1 MTISVLDRLKLGKEL
16 SDLMQ
21 AQKTAPVLQRVAIGK
36 QIVDLMLK
44 LGLGVAA
51 QPISEPQPQP
61 QPQPQSDPVADEVP
75 KIVTDFL
82 RGEFTKS
89 TQMEFIDVLRGLS
102 NYVGEFL
109 TLEQAKEKT
118 ISWVKANGYA
128 G

>member
-36 QIVDLMLK
+36 QIVDVMLK
-44 LGLGVAA
+44 LGLGTAA
-51 QPISEPQPQP
+51 QPAAEPQQ
-61 QPQPQSDPVADEVP
+61 QADPVVDEVP

-82 RGEFTKS
+82 GGVFTKS
-89 TQMEFIDVLRGLS
+89 TQMEFIDALRGIS

-109 TLEQAKEKT
+109 TLEQAKEQT

>member
-36 QIVDLMLK
+36 QIVDVMLK
-44 LGLGVAA
+44 FGLGTAA
-51 QPISEPQPQP
+51 QPAAEPQQ
-61 QPQPQSDPVADEVP
+61 QTDPVVDEVP

-82 RGEFTKS
+82 GGVFTKS
-89 TQMEFIDVLRGLS
+89 TQMEFIDALRGIS

-109 TLEQAKEKT
+109 TLEQAKEQT

>member
-21 AQKTAPVLQRVAIGK
+21 AQKTAPVLQRVTIGK
-36 QIVDLMLK
+36 QIVDVMLK
-44 LGLGVAA
+44 LGLGTAA
-51 QPISEPQPQP
+51 QLVAKPQQP
-61 QPQPQSDPVADEVP
+61 TDPVVDEVP

-82 RGEFTKS
+82 AGVFTKS
-89 TQMEFIDVLRGLS
+89 TQMEFIDALRGIA

-109 TLEQAKEKT
+109 TLEQAKEQT
-118 ISWVKANGYA
+118 IGWVKANGYS

>member
-21 AQKTAPVLQRVAIGK
+21 AQKTAPVLQRVTIGK
-36 QIVDLMLK
+36 QIVDVMLK
-44 LGLGVAA
+44 LGLRTAA
-51 QPISEPQPQP
+51 QPAAEPQQ
-61 QPQPQSDPVADEVP
+61 QTDPVVDEVP

-82 RGEFTKS
+82 GGVFTKS
-89 TQMEFIDVLRGLS
+89 TQMEFIDALRGIS

-109 TLEQAKEKT
+109 TLEQAKEQT

>member
-21 AQKTAPVLQRVAIGK
+21 AQKTAPVLQRVTIGK
-36 QIVDLMLK
+36 QIVDVMLK
-44 LGLGVAA
+44 LGLGTAA
-51 QPISEPQPQP
+51 QPAAEPQQ
-61 QPQPQSDPVADEVP
+61 QTDPIVDEVP

-82 RGEFTKS
+82 VGVFTKS
-89 TQMEFIDVLRGLS
+89 TQMEFIDALRGIS

-109 TLEQAKEKT
+109 TLEQAKEQT

>member
-21 AQKTAPVLQRVAIGK
+21 AQKTAPVLQRVTIGK
-36 QIVDLMLK
+36 LIVDVMLK
-44 LGLGVAA
+44 LGLGTAA
-51 QPISEPQPQP
+51 QPAAEPQQ
-61 QPQPQSDPVADEVP
+61 QADPVVDEVP

-82 RGEFTKS
+82 GGVFTKS
-89 TQMEFIDVLRGLS
+89 TQMEFIDALRGIS

-109 TLEQAKEKT
+109 TLEQAKEQT

>member
-21 AQKTAPVLQRVAIGK
+21 AQKTAPVLQRVTIGK
-36 QIVDLMLK
+36 QIVDVMLK
-44 LGLGVAA
+44 LGLGTAA
-51 QPISEPQPQP
+51 QPAAEPQQ
-61 QPQPQSDPVADEVP
+61 QTDPVADEVP

-82 RGEFTKS
+82 GGVFTKS
-89 TQMEFIDVLRGLS
+89 TQMEFIDALRGIS

-109 TLEQAKEKT
+109 TLEQAKEQT

>member
-44 LGLGVAA
+44 LGLGTAA
-51 QPISEPQPQP
+51 QPMSEP

-82 RGEFTKS
+82 GGVFTKS
-89 TQMEFIDVLRGLS
+89 TQMEFIDALRGIS

-109 TLEQAKEKT
+109 TLEQDKEQT

>member
-1 MTISVLDRLKLGKEL
+1 
-16 SDLMQ
+16 MQ

-44 LGLGVAA
+44 LGLGTAA
-51 QPISEPQPQP
+51 QPMSEP

-82 RGEFTKS
+82 GGVFTKS
-89 TQMEFIDVLRGLS
+89 TQMEFIDALRGIS

-109 TLEQAKEKT
+109 TLEQAKEQT

>member
-21 AQKTAPVLQRVAIGK
+21 AQKTAPVLQRVTIGK
-36 QIVDLMLK
+36 QIVDVMLK
-44 LGLGVAA
+44 LGLGTAA
-51 QPISEPQPQP
+51 QPEAEPQQ
-61 QPQPQSDPVADEVP
+61 QADPVVDEVP

-82 RGEFTKS
+82 GGVFTKS
-89 TQMEFIDVLRGLS
+89 TQMEFIDALRGIS

-109 TLEQAKEKT
+109 TLEQAKEQT

>member
-44 LGLGVAA
+44 LGLGAAA
-51 QPISEPQPQP
+51 QPISEPQPH
-61 QPQPQSDPVADEVP
+61 PQSDPVADEVP

-82 RGEFTKS
+82 GGVFTKS
-89 TQMEFIDVLRGLS
+89 TQLTSSPTFALRDSGGGFPL
-102 NYVGEFL
+102 VGD
-109 TLEQAKEKT
+109 
-118 ISWVKANGYA
+118 G
-128 G
+128 

>member
-44 LGLGVAA
+44 LGLGTAA
-51 QPISEPQPQP
+51 QPMSEP

-82 RGEFTKS
+82 GGVFTKS
-89 TQMEFIDVLRGLS
+89 TQMEFIDALRGIS

-109 TLEQAKEKT
+109 TLEQAKEQT

>member
-1 MTISVLDRLKLGKEL
+1 MIISVLDRLKLGKEL

-36 QIVDLMLK
+36 QIVDVMLK
-44 LGLGVAA
+44 LGLGTAA
-51 QPISEPQPQP
+51 QPAAEPQQ
-61 QPQPQSDPVADEVP
+61 QTDPVVDEVP

-82 RGEFTKS
+82 GGVFTKS
-89 TQMEFIDVLRGLS
+89 TQMEFIDALRGIS

-109 TLEQAKEKT
+109 TLEQAKEQT

>member
-21 AQKTAPVLQRVAIGK
+21 AQKTAPVLQRVTIGK
-36 QIVDLMLK
+36 QIVDVMLK
-44 LGLGVAA
+44 LGLGTAA
-51 QPISEPQPQP
+51 QPAAEPQQ
-61 QPQPQSDPVADEVP
+61 QADPVVDEVP

-82 RGEFTKS
+82 GGVFTKS
-89 TQMEFIDVLRGLS
+89 TQMEFIDALRGIS
-102 NYVGEFL
+102 NYVGEFF
-109 TLEQAKEKT
+109 TLEQAKEQT

>member
-21 AQKTAPVLQRVAIGK
+21 AQKTAPVLQRVTIGK
-36 QIVDLMLK
+36 QIVDVMLK
-44 LGLGVAA
+44 LGLGTAA
-51 QPISEPQPQP
+51 QPTSEP

-82 RGEFTKS
+82 GGVFTKS
-89 TQMEFIDVLRGLS
+89 TQMEFIDALRGIS

-109 TLEQAKEKT
+109 TLEQAKEQT

>member
-21 AQKTAPVLQRVAIGK
+21 AQKTAPVLQRVAFGK

-44 LGLGVAA
+44 LGLGTAA
-51 QPISEPQPQP
+51 QPMSEP

-82 RGEFTKS
+82 GGVFTKS
-89 TQMEFIDVLRGLS
+89 TQMEFIDALRGIS

-109 TLEQAKEKT
+109 TLEQAKEQT

>member
-21 AQKTAPVLQRVAIGK
+21 AQKTTPVLQRVAIGK

-44 LGLGVAA
+44 LGLGAAA
-51 QPISEPQPQP
+51 QPISEPQPH
-61 QPQPQSDPVADEVP
+61 PQSDPVADEVP

-82 RGEFTKS
+82 GGVFTKS
-89 TQMEFIDVLRGLS
+89 TQMEFIDALRGIS

-109 TLEQAKEKT
+109 TLEQAKEQT

>member
-21 AQKTAPVLQRVAIGK
+21 AQKTAPVLQRVTIGK
-36 QIVDLMLK
+36 QIADVMLK
-44 LGLGVAA
+44 LGLGTAA
-51 QPISEPQPQP
+51 QPAAEPQQ
-61 QPQPQSDPVADEVP
+61 QADPVVDEVP

-82 RGEFTKS
+82 GGVFTKS
-89 TQMEFIDVLRGLS
+89 TQMEFIDALRGIS

-109 TLEQAKEKT
+109 TLEQAKEQT

>member
-44 LGLGVAA
+44 LGLGTAT
-51 QPISEPQPQP
+51 QPMSEP

-82 RGEFTKS
+82 GGVFTKS
-89 TQMEFIDVLRGLS
+89 TQMEFIDALRGIS

-109 TLEQAKEKT
+109 TLEQAKEQT

>member
-44 LGLGVAA
+44 LGLGTAA
-51 QPISEPQPQP
+51 QPMSEP

-82 RGEFTKS
+82 VGVFTKS
-89 TQMEFIDVLRGLS
+89 TQMEFIDALRGIS

-109 TLEQAKEKT
+109 TLEQAKEQT

>member
-44 LGLGVAA
+44 LGLGTAA
-51 QPISEPQPQP
+51 QPMSEP
-61 QPQPQSDPVADEVP
+61 QPQPQSDPVADEVH

-82 RGEFTKS
+82 GGVFTKS
-89 TQMEFIDVLRGLS
+89 TQMEFIDALRGIS

-109 TLEQAKEKT
+109 TLEQAKEQT

>member
-1 MTISVLDRLKLGKEL
+1 MAISVLDRLKLGKEL

-21 AQKTAPVLQRVAIGK
+21 AQKTAPVLQRVTIGK
-36 QIVDLMLK
+36 QIVDVMLK
-44 LGLGVAA
+44 LGLGTAA
-51 QPISEPQPQP
+51 QPAAEPQQ
-61 QPQPQSDPVADEVP
+61 QTDPVVDEVP

-82 RGEFTKS
+82 GGVFTKS
-89 TQMEFIDVLRGLS
+89 TQMEFIDALRGIS

-109 TLEQAKEKT
+109 TLEQAKEQT

>member
-1 MTISVLDRLKLGKEL
+1 MPISVLDRLKLGKEL

-21 AQKTAPVLQRVAIGK
+21 AQKTAPVLQRVTIGK
-36 QIVDLMLK
+36 QIVDVMLK
-44 LGLGVAA
+44 LGLGTAA
-51 QPISEPQPQP
+51 QPAAEPQQ
-61 QPQPQSDPVADEVP
+61 QTDPVVDEVP

-82 RGEFTKS
+82 GGVFTKS
-89 TQMEFIDVLRGLS
+89 TQMEFIDALRGIS

-109 TLEQAKEKT
+109 TLEQAKEQT

>member
-1 MTISVLDRLKLGKEL
+1 
-16 SDLMQ
+16 
-21 AQKTAPVLQRVAIGK
+21 APVLQRVAIGK

-44 LGLGVAA
+44 LGLGTAA
-51 QPISEPQPQP
+51 QPMSEP

-82 RGEFTKS
+82 GGVFTKS
-89 TQMEFIDVLRGLS
+89 TQMEFIDALRGIS

-109 TLEQAKEKT
+109 TLEQAKEQT

>member
-1 MTISVLDRLKLGKEL
+1 MAISVLERLNLGKEL

-21 AQKTAPVLQRVAIGK
+21 AQKTAPVLQRVTIGK
-36 QIVDLMLK
+36 QIVDVMLK
-44 LGLGVAA
+44 LGLGTAA
-51 QPISEPQPQP
+51 QPAAEPQHQT
-61 QPQPQSDPVADEVP
+61 DPVVDEVP

-82 RGEFTKS
+82 GGVFTKS
-89 TQMEFIDVLRGLS
+89 TQMEFIDALRGIS

-109 TLEQAKEKT
+109 TLEQAKEQT

>member
-44 LGLGVAA
+44 LGLGTAA
-51 QPISEPQPQP
+51 QPTSEQ

-82 RGEFTKS
+82 GGVFAKS
-89 TQMEFIDVLRGLS
+89 TQMEFIDALRGIS

-109 TLEQAKEKT
+109 TLEQAKEQT
-118 ISWVKANGYA
+118 IGWVKANGYA

>member
-21 AQKTAPVLQRVAIGK
+21 AQKTAPVLQRVTIGK
-36 QIVDLMLK
+36 QIVDVMLK
-44 LGLGVAA
+44 LGLGTAEQPAA
-51 QPISEPQPQP
+51 EPQQ
-61 QPQPQSDPVADEVP
+61 QADPVVDEVP

-82 RGEFTKS
+82 GGVFTKS
-89 TQMEFIDVLRGLS
+89 TQMEFIDALRGIS

-109 TLEQAKEKT
+109 TLEQAKEQT

>member
-21 AQKTAPVLQRVAIGK
+21 AQKTAPVLQRVTIGK

-44 LGLGVAA
+44 LGLGTAA
-51 QPISEPQPQP
+51 QPMSEP

-82 RGEFTKS
+82 GGVFTKS
-89 TQMEFIDVLRGLS
+89 TQMEFIDALRGIS

-109 TLEQAKEKT
+109 TLEQAKEQT

>member
-44 LGLGVAA
+44 LGLGAAA
-51 QPISEPQPQP
+51 QPISE
-61 QPQPQSDPVADEVP
+61 PQPQSDPVADEVP

-82 RGEFTKS
+82 GGVFTKS
-89 TQMEFIDVLRGLS
+89 TQMEFIDALRGIS

-109 TLEQAKEKT
+109 TLEQAKEQT

>member
-21 AQKTAPVLQRVAIGK
+21 AQKTAPVLQRVTIGK
-36 QIVDLMLK
+36 QIVDVMLK
-44 LGLGVAA
+44 LGLGTAA
-51 QPISEPQPQP
+51 QPAAEPQQ
-61 QPQPQSDPVADEVP
+61 QADPVVDEVP

-82 RGEFTKS
+82 GGVFTKS
-89 TQMEFIDVLRGLS
+89 TQMEFIDALRGIS

-109 TLEQAKEKT
+109 TLERAKEQT

>member
-44 LGLGVAA
+44 LGLGTAA
-51 QPISEPQPQP
+51 QPMSEP

-82 RGEFTKS
+82 GGVFTKS
-89 TQMEFIDVLRGLS
+89 TQMEFIDALHGIS

-109 TLEQAKEKT
+109 TLEQAKEQT

>member
-21 AQKTAPVLQRVAIGK
+21 AQKTAPVLQRVTIGK
-36 QIVDLMLK
+36 QIVDVMLK
-44 LGLGVAA
+44 LGLGTAA
-51 QPISEPQPQP
+51 QPAAEPQQ
-61 QPQPQSDPVADEVP
+61 QTNPVVDEVP

-82 RGEFTKS
+82 GGVFTKS
-89 TQMEFIDVLRGLS
+89 TQMEFIDALRGIS

-109 TLEQAKEKT
+109 TLEQAKEQT

>member
-21 AQKTAPVLQRVAIGK
+21 AQKTAPVLQRVTIGK
-36 QIVDLMLK
+36 QIVDVMLK
-44 LGLGVAA
+44 LGLGTAA
-51 QPISEPQPQP
+51 QPAAEPQQ
-61 QPQPQSDPVADEVP
+61 QTDPVVDKVP

-82 RGEFTKS
+82 GGVFTKS
-89 TQMEFIDVLRGLS
+89 TQMEFIDALRGIS

-109 TLEQAKEKT
+109 TLEQAKEQT

>member
-44 LGLGVAA
+44 LGLGTAA
-51 QPISEPQPQP
+51 QPMSEP

-82 RGEFTKS
+82 GGVFTKS
-89 TQMEFIDVLRGLS
+89 TQMEFIDALRGIS
-102 NYVGEFL
+102 NYVGDFL
-109 TLEQAKEKT
+109 TLEQAKEQT